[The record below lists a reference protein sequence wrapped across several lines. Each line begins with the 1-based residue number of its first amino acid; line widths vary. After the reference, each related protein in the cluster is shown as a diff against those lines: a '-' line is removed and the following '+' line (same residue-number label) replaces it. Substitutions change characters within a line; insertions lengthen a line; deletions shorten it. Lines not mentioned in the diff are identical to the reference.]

1 MSLLVKRL
9 HVQNFESGTKL
20 ARVEDSEITSLAEY
34 RHSPITGE
42 DNVRMSTDAHLH
54 EP

>member
-1 MSLLVKRL
+1 M
-9 HVQNFESGTKL
+9 QNLESGMKL

-34 RHSPITGE
+34 RHRPITGE
-42 DNVRMSTDAHLH
+42 DNVRMSIDAHLH